1 MILNNVQ
8 LIGNLTADPQTR
20 TTPKGHP
27 VVDIRLGVNEP
38 YETETG
44 ERRQVTTFVNVRFWG
59 PSGQH
64 LAELARKGVEVFVEG
79 KLRENRW
86 VDSATDEERSML
98 YLKGSW
104 WQFTQYR
111 TPRPAPQPEP
121 TPQPAPEAPA
131 PAVPA
136 PEPAAPEP
144 SAPAAAEPSAA
155 SPAAPAKR
163 KVAKRAK
170 PASA

>member
-20 TTPKGHP
+20 TTPKGHQ
-27 VVDIRLGVNEP
+27 VVDIRLGINEP
-38 YETETG
+38 YETESG

-111 TPRPAPQPEP
+111 TPRSMPQPEP
-121 TPQPAPEAPA
+121 TPQPAPAVSAPEAAAPESPAPAAEPVSAAPA
-131 PAVPA
+131 P
-136 PEPAAPEP
+136 
-144 SAPAAAEPSAA
+144 
-155 SPAAPAKR
+155 PAKR

>member
-1 MILNNVQ
+1 MILNDVK
-8 LIGNLTADPQTR
+8 LIGNLTADPQRR
-20 TTPKGHP
+20 TTPKGHQ

-38 YETETG
+38 YETESG
-44 ERRQVTTFVNVRFWG
+44 ERRQVTTFVSVRFWG

-111 TPRPAPQPEP
+111 TPRAA
-121 TPQPAPEAPA
+121 PQPAPEASA

-136 PEPAAPEP
+136 PEAAAPEP

-155 SPAAPAKR
+155 PAKR
-163 KVAKRAK
+163 KMSKRTQKTA
-170 PASA
+170 

>member
-8 LIGNLTADPQTR
+8 VIGNLTADPQTR
-20 TTPKGHP
+20 VTPKGHQ

-38 YETETG
+38 YETESG

-64 LAELARKGVEVFVEG
+64 LAELARKGAEVFVEG

-86 VDSATDEERSML
+86 VDSATDEERSTL

-111 TPRPAPQPEP
+111 TPRSAPQPEP
-121 TPQPAPEAPA
+121 PQQPAAETPTPETPA
-131 PAVPA
+131 PDA
-136 PEPAAPEP
+136 AAPEP
-144 SAPAAAEPSAA
+144 SAQAAEPASA
-155 SPAAPAKR
+155 SPAPTAKR
-163 KVAKRAK
+163 KMAKRVK

>member
-20 TTPKGHP
+20 TTPKGHQ

-38 YETETG
+38 YETESG

-79 KLRENRW
+79 KLREFRW
-86 VDSATDEERSML
+86 NDNETDEERSML

-111 TPRPAPQPEP
+111 TARPAPQPEP
-121 TPQPAPEAPA
+121 TPQPAPEASAPA
-131 PAVPA
+131 PAVPV
-136 PEPAAPEP
+136 PEAAAPEA
-144 SAPAAAEPSAA
+144 SAPEAAEPSAA
-155 SPAAPAKR
+155 PAKR
-163 KVAKRAK
+163 KMSKRTQKTA
-170 PASA
+170 

>member
-20 TTPKGHP
+20 TTPKGHQ

-38 YETETG
+38 YETESG

-59 PSGQH
+59 PSGQY

-104 WQFTQYR
+104 WQFTQHR
-111 TPRPAPQPEP
+111 TLRPAPQPEP
-121 TPQPAPEAPA
+121 APEASA

-136 PEPAAPEP
+136 PEAAAAEP
-144 SAPAAAEPSAA
+144 PTPAAAEPPTA
-155 SPAAPAKR
+155 SPPAPAKR
-163 KVAKRAK
+163 KVAKQAK

>member
-1 MILNNVQ
+1 MILNNVR
-8 LIGNLTADPQTR
+8 LIGNLTADPQPR
-20 TTPKGHP
+20 TTPKGHQ

-38 YETETG
+38 YETESG

-111 TPRPAPQPEP
+111 TPRTA
-121 TPQPAPEAPA
+121 PQPAPEASA

-136 PEPAAPEP
+136 PEAAAPEP
-144 SAPAAAEPSAA
+144 SAPAAAEPSAT
-155 SPAAPAKR
+155 R

>member
-1 MILNNVQ
+1 M
-8 LIGNLTADPQTR
+8 
-20 TTPKGHP
+20 
-27 VVDIRLGVNEP
+27 
-38 YETETG
+38 
-44 ERRQVTTFVNVRFWG
+44 RFWG

-111 TPRPAPQPEP
+111 TPRGGDPIEGDEE
-121 TPQPAPEAPA
+121 TPQPKAEPQPPPA
-131 PAVPA
+131 ATA
-136 PEPAAPEP
+136 EPATVP
-144 SAPAAAEPSAA
+144 
-155 SPAAPAKR
+155 PAKR
-163 KVAKRAK
+163 KMSKRTQKTA
-170 PASA
+170 

>member
-20 TTPKGHP
+20 TTPKGHQ

-38 YETETG
+38 HETESG

-86 VDSATDEERSML
+86 VDSATDEKRSML

-121 TPQPAPEAPA
+121 APQPAPKA

-136 PEPAAPEP
+136 PEAAAPEP
-144 SAPAAAEPSAA
+144 SAPAAEPS
-155 SPAAPAKR
+155 AAPAKR
-163 KVAKRAK
+163 KMSKRTQKTA
-170 PASA
+170 

>member
-1 MILNNVQ
+1 MILNDVKV
-8 LIGNLTADPQTR
+8 IGNLTADPQTR
-20 TTPKGHP
+20 TTPKGHQ

-38 YETETG
+38 YETESG

-111 TPRPAPQPEP
+111 TPRPAPQP
-121 TPQPAPEAPA
+121 APEASA

-136 PEPAAPEP
+136 PEAAAPEP
-144 SAPAAAEPSAA
+144 SAPPAEPAGAA
-155 SPAAPAKR
+155 PAPPAKR

>member
-20 TTPKGHP
+20 TTPKGHR

-38 YETETG
+38 YETESG

-59 PSGQH
+59 STGQH

-86 VDSATDEERSML
+86 IDSATDEERSTL

-121 TPQPAPEAPA
+121 HQAPAPEAPTSEMR
-131 PAVPA
+131 A
-136 PEPAAPEP
+136 PEAVAPEA
-144 SAPAAAEPSAA
+144 SAPAAEPSAA

-163 KVAKRAK
+163 KMAKRTQKTA
-170 PASA
+170 

>member
-1 MILNNVQ
+1 MILNDVQ

-20 TTPKGHP
+20 ATPKGHQ

-38 YETETG
+38 YETESG

-79 KLRENRW
+79 KLRETRW
-86 VDSATDEERSML
+86 VDSATDEERSVL
-98 YLKGSW
+98 YLKGSR

-111 TPRPAPQPEP
+111 TPRPAPQPEL
-121 TPQPAPEAPA
+121 TSQPAPEAST

-136 PEPAAPEP
+136 PEAAAPEP
-144 SAPAAAEPSAA
+144 PAPAAEPSAA
-155 SPAAPAKR
+155 PAKR
-163 KVAKRAK
+163 KMSKRTQKTA
-170 PASA
+170 